1 MSAQFDAY
9 AHDYDAALNRGLS
22 ISGESK
28 DYFARERVRWVAA
41 RLRAAGTQPT
51 RVLDY
56 GCGTGSAGPEL
67 LRELNV
73 RSVTGVDASPEIL
86 AEARQAHADPRLEFS
101 LLTSVEPSACFDLA
115 FCNGVFHH
123 IEPAQR
129 LDALAYIHRSLAPG
143 GYFAFWE
150 NNPWNPGTRLV
161 MSRIPFDRDAQLL
174 WPSHARG
181 LLRRAGFSV
190 LRTDFVF
197 LFPRVLAALRPLEAR
212 LASIPAG
219 AQYLVLSRKG

>member
-1 MSAQFDAY
+1 MSAPFDAY
-9 AHDYDAALNRGLS
+9 ALNYDTTLNRGLS

-28 DYFARERVRWVAA
+28 DYFARERVRWIAA
-41 RLRAAGTQPT
+41 RLRSLGAQPT

-86 AEARQAHADPRLEFS
+86 AAARRAHADQRLEFG
-101 LLTSVEPSACFDLA
+101 LLTDAEPSGRFDLA

-123 IEPAQR
+123 IEPTER
-129 LDALAYIHRSLAPG
+129 LDALAYIHRSLTPG

-161 MSRIPFDRDAQLL
+161 MRRIPFDHDAKLL
-174 WPSHARG
+174 WPSQARH
-181 LLRRAGFSV
+181 LLRRAGFHV

-219 AQYLVLSRKG
+219 AQYLVLSQKG

>member
-1 MSAQFDAY
+1 MSAPFDAY
-9 AHDYDAALNRGLS
+9 ALNYDAALNRGLS

-28 DYFARERVRWVAA
+28 DYFARERVRWTAG
-41 RLRAAGTQPT
+41 RLRTLGAQPT

-56 GCGTGSAGPEL
+56 GCGIGSAGPEL

-86 AEARQAHADPRLEFS
+86 AAARRAHVDQRLEFG
-101 LLTSVEPSACFDLA
+101 LLTDVEPSACFDLA

-123 IEPAQR
+123 IEPAER
-129 LDALAYIHRSLAPG
+129 LDALAYIHRSLTPA

-150 NNPWNPGTRLV
+150 NNPWNPGTRMV
-161 MSRIPFDRDAQLL
+161 MRRIPFDHDAKLL
-174 WPSHARG
+174 WPSQAGH
-181 LLRRAGFSV
+181 LLRRAGFHV
-190 LRTDFVF
+190 LRTDFAF
-197 LFPRVLAALRPLEAR
+197 LFPRVLSALRPLEAR

-219 AQYLVLSRKG
+219 AQYLVLSQKR

>member
-1 MSAQFDAY
+1 MSAPFDAY
-9 AHDYDAALNRGLS
+9 ALNYDAALNRGLS

-28 DYFARERVRWVAA
+28 DYFARERVRWIAA
-41 RLRAAGTQPT
+41 RLRTLGAQPT

-86 AEARQAHADPRLEFS
+86 AAARRAHVDQRLEFD
-101 LLTSVEPSACFDLA
+101 LLTDAEPSARFDLA

-123 IEPAQR
+123 IEPTGR
-129 LDALAYIHRSLAPG
+129 LDALAYIHRSLTPG

-161 MSRIPFDRDAQLL
+161 MRRIPFDHDAKLL
-174 WPSHARG
+174 WPSRARH
-181 LLRRAGFSV
+181 LLRRAGFDV
-190 LRTDFVF
+190 LRTDFAF
-197 LFPRVLAALRPLEAR
+197 LFPRALAALRPLEAR

-219 AQYLVLSRKG
+219 AQYLVLSQKR

>member
-1 MSAQFDAY
+1 MGAQFDEY
-9 AHDYDAALNRGLS
+9 AQNYDAALNRGLS

-28 DYFARERVRWVAA
+28 DYFARERVRWIAA
-41 RLRAAGTQPT
+41 RLRQVGAQPT

-67 LRELNV
+67 LRQLNV

-86 AEARQAHADPRLEFS
+86 ATARGAHRDQRLEFS
-101 LLTSVEPSACFDLA
+101 LLTDMEPSGCFDLA

-123 IEPAQR
+123 IVPAQR
-129 LDALAYIHRSLAPG
+129 LDALAYIHRSLASG
-143 GYFAFWE
+143 GYFGFWE

-161 MSRIPFDRDAQLL
+161 MSRIPFDRDAELL
-174 WPSHARG
+174 WPSHARH
-181 LLRRAGFSV
+181 LLQRAGFRV

-197 LFPRVLAALRPLEAR
+197 LFPRVLAALRPLEAQ

-219 AQYLVLSRKG
+219 AQYLVLSQKG